1 MSSLPKKNGG
11 CIVYGKFFASTFTG
25 SMFGAGPEVFAVWGY
40 VIANTVNS
48 SVELNPVMLAAVIGS
63 SPERVESAIT
73 FLCRPDPLSR
83 NKDCDGCRLVYES
96 AFQYHVV
103 SHALYRAIRNEDDR
117 REYNR
122 QKQAESRARRKKT
135 KASKQRVIDSQSLS
149 AMSAHTEAEA
159 DTEAKEQKPSPKP
172 RKRGSEE
179 RTKTALAK
187 DRHDEFKSIV
197 KEYLDSKNKGIQM
210 PWAGPEGK
218 QLEMFLRAAPNITA
232 EQFRGFL
239 RNRFKS
245 EVNHGE
251 RPSRWLPW
259 VTSYGAGPVDK
270 FGKTIHSQENSNGR
284 PGTNQPSAARQRV
297 DNNRRAL
304 AEAAIKRGWITVD
317 GANGA
322 TPAPIPESGQRG
334 FDSGIPDGPRTVEP
348 EVLAPESRRSDSGPA
363 H

>member
-172 RKRGSEE
+172 RKKRVSEDGM
-179 RTKTALAK
+179 KHSS
-187 DRHDEFKSIV
+187 DPRHIAC
-197 KEYLDSKNKGIQM
+197 KEMIFAYYRSKNDGRDP
-210 PWAGPEGK
+210 PWNGWEGRALGML
-218 QLEMFLRAAPNITA
+218 LEADPKMDA
-232 EQFRGFL
+232 ERVRKL
-239 RNRFKS
+239 LYNRFRSK
-245 EVNHGE
+245 VNHGE
-251 RPSRWLPW
+251 RPSRWIGDL
-259 VTSYGAGPVDK
+259 TSYGPGPTNEFKNTVVNGGGN
-270 FGKTIHSQENSNGR
+270 GKGESNL
-284 PGTNQPSAARQRV
+284 A
-297 DNNRRAL
+297 AL
-304 AEAAIKRGWITVD
+304 AEALRSDQD
-317 GANGA
+317 GFDGDGLLSWR
-322 TPAPIPESGQRG
+322 ESGHGDTR
-334 FDSGIPDGPRTVEP
+334 ILLE
-348 EVLAPESRRSDSGPA
+348 APSSRKP
-363 H
+363 